1 MSRAFAGTPEDL
13 ALPPS
18 CTFVF
23 TGLGVM
29 GFTAAGFATSFP
41 LDLDG
46 SFPLAAAGSL
56 AFGASF
62 DTSLGFDAFASP
74 ALSSTT

>member
-1 MSRAFAGTPEDL
+1 
-13 ALPPS
+13 
-18 CTFVF
+18 
-23 TGLGVM
+23 M